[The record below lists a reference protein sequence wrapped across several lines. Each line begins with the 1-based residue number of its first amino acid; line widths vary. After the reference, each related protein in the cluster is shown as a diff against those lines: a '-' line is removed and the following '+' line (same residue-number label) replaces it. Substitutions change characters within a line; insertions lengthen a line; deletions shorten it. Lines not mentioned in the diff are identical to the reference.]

1 MTEKLKEDFEIYT
14 GRCMEKASSIVG
26 LIPDSW
32 HVRPETVENKLLQ
45 LAEPA
50 WKENCWNNF
59 MEYLNDYRI
68 WKN

>member
-14 GRCMEKASSIVG
+14 GRCMEKTSSIAG